1 MKAHDLIPRNNVPSH
16 FRSSTFAPPQPLF
29 NIVLR
34 AAMEK
39 LQLKLI
45 NRDYFDPK
53 AAVPFS
59 QHKLELW
66 PGCVYRFNSRMALDK
81 PHSARALLLNEKR
94 HSRMARVERGSLDT
108 EA

>member
-1 MKAHDLIPRNNVPSH
+1 MFLLISAAVWELT
-16 FRSSTFAPPQPLF
+16 FRSSTSAPPQPLF

-66 PGCVYRFNSRMALDK
+66 PGYVTSIRQHEQKMQTS
-81 PHSARALLLNEKR
+81 S
-94 HSRMARVERGSLDT
+94 
-108 EA
+108 